1 MRYFGAKLLISFKNL
16 SYLKGSS
23 DAKLIYMLFKLKY
36 VLAVCVHNHTIKIEI
51 QWPRGFF
58 YFFESP

>member
-23 DAKLIYMLFKLKY
+23 DAKLTYMLFELKY

-51 QWPRGFF
+51 Q
-58 YFFESP
+58 